1 MQAIEIP
8 PDGLSR
14 RTFLQVSAAGSLVLG
29 AASMTA
35 LLTGCERQAAV
46 AQGFKVLR
54 PQDLPILTRLL
65 PAVLDGALPVD
76 AAARAQ
82 AVQQVVASF
91 DQLLVDTSAPARAGF
106 LQLLDLFDLGIF
118 RGPLLGLWKSWKKSD
133 AADAAAVLERL
144 GGSSIGL
151 LRGAY
156 NGMVTMAMLAWY
168 LEPAHQAATG
178 YPGPPRKVVP

>member
-8 PDGLSR
+8 PAGLSR

-91 DQLLVDTSAPARAGF
+91 DQLLVDTSASARAGF
-106 LQLLDLFDLGIF
+106 LQLLDLFDLGIV

-133 AADAAAVLERL
+133 EADAAAVLERL

-178 YPGPPRKVVP
+178 YPGPPRKIVS

>member
-1 MQAIEIP
+1 M
-8 PDGLSR
+8 
-14 RTFLQVSAAGSLVLG
+14 
-29 AASMTA
+29 
-35 LLTGCERQAAV
+35 
-46 AQGFKVLR
+46 
-54 PQDLPILTRLL
+54 
-65 PAVLDGALPVD
+65 D